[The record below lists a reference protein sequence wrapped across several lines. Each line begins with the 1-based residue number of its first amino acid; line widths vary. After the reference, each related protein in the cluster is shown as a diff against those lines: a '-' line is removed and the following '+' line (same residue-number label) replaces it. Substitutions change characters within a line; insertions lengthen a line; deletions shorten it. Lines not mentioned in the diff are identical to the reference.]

1 MKKRRTKTKPKRKP
15 LVLRIEDRPYVAL
28 EGKAAWGVCY
38 KKKHLIEILESLD
51 SLSYLDTMIHELLHY
66 YFQDA
71 KEGYVEKV
79 ATIIA
84 KVLWDRNYR
93 RLAK

>member
-1 MKKRRTKTKPKRKP
+1 MQKRRTKPKRKP

-38 KKKHLIEILESLD
+38 KKKHLIEILASL
-51 SLSYLDTMIHELLHY
+51 
-66 YFQDA
+66 YFPDA
-71 KEGYVEKV
+71 KEGYVEKI

-84 KVLWDRNYR
+84 DVLWDRNYR
-93 RLAK
+93 RLSE

>member
-1 MKKRRTKTKPKRKP
+1 MSKRRTKTKTKP
-15 LVLRIEDRPYVAL
+15 VLLNIEDRSYVSL
-28 EGKAAWGVCY
+28 DGKAAWGVCY
-38 KKKHLIEILESLD
+38 KEKHLIEILESLD
-51 SLSYLDTMIHELLHY
+51 ALSYLDTMIHELLHY

-71 KEGYVEKV
+71 EEDYVEKV

-84 KVLWDRNYR
+84 GVLWDRNYR

>member
-1 MKKRRTKTKPKRKP
+1 MKSKSKPKPKP
-15 LVLRIEDRPYVAL
+15 KPTFLRIEDRSYVSL
-28 EGKAAWGVCY
+28 DGKAAWGVCY
-38 KKKHLIEILESLD
+38 TKKHLIEVLASLD
-51 SLSYLDTMIHELLHY
+51 SHNYLDTMIHELLHY

-84 KVLWDRNYR
+84 DVLWDRNYR
-93 RLAK
+93 RLAE